1 MNALVNFLKQSD
13 IFYQLT
19 PTQLELVANLCQEV
33 VFNAGDIIFQENSG
47 SKELYVIAQGEVD
60 ILINRAGAGDV
71 DKKETAVARLHRAQS
86 FGEVALVYEG
96 LHSASARAAQKDTRL
111 LVIQRDKLIMLC
123 ETYPQLGYRL
133 MYNLAADL
141 AMKIRNTDL
150 RIREQLLYKPQDKNN
165 V

>member
-1 MNALVNFLKQSD
+1 MNNMINFLKQSD

-33 VFNAGDIIFQENSG
+33 IFNAGDIIFQENSS

-60 ILINRAGAGDV
+60 ILINRGSGNHEKRESAI
-71 DKKETAVARLHRAQS
+71 ARLRRGQS
-86 FGEVALVYEG
+86 FGEVALVDEG
-96 LHSASARAAQKDTRL
+96 LRSASARASQKETHL
-111 LVIQRDKLIMLC
+111 LIIQREKLIILC

-150 RIREQLLYKPQDKNN
+150 RVREQLLYKPTDKK
-165 V
+165 